1 MRWHRIRRPLCTWRL
16 ERVNLV
22 PMVFPRWRT
31 RPSWKEDHGNEVVKE
46 FTNARLTYEMSR
58 VHEVTCARALNYSPT
73 FFHPACTVPGGRRVH
88 AWSWVWQAVSESAVN
103 KVGGDGICDVSSRR
117 SCFVFSVT
125 LSSLNDIP
133 PGSVQI
139 KFLGFFSF
147 FILKKIRLTRERE
160 LLFLLILV
168 MTYSK

>member
-1 MRWHRIRRPLCTWRL
+1 MHLKARKSQPRSHGISKMADTAILERRPWERGC
-16 ERVNLV
+16 ERVYK
-22 PMVFPRWRT
+22 R
-31 RPSWKEDHGNEVVKE
+31 
-46 FTNARLTYEMSR
+46 ATYLKEMSR
-58 VHEVTCARALNYSPT
+58 VHEVTCTRALNYSPT

-88 AWSWVWQAVSESAVN
+88 AWSWVWRAVSESAVN
-103 KVGGDGICDVSSRR
+103 KVGGDGTCDVSSRR